1 MGHGGSGAARRWD
14 AHGEVAGLQE
24 RLFLVDDDDDDGD
37 GHGDGDN
44 DGDDDDG

>member
-24 RLFLVDDDDDDGD
+24 RLFLVDDDDDGD